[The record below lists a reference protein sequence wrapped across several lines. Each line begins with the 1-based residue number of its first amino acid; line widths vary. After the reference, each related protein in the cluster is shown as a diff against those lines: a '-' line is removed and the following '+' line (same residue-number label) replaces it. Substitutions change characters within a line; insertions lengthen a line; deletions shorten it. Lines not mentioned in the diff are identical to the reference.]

1 MTMIEVFDT
10 ARRLTADEAVHRPG
24 GQHKHQR
31 RFLCALVLDRHATLA
46 LKFIVDCVTA
56 RKIAADVAVQ
66 FLQVQFIVE
75 RVVINVGMD
84 RPATLATAMIEC
96 FVIARSAAT

>member
-1 MTMIEVFDT
+1 MIEVFVT
-10 ARRLTADEAVHRPG
+10 ARRLDDVAVHRRG

-31 RFLCALVLDRHATLA
+31 RFLCALALDRHATLA
-46 LKFIVDCVTA
+46 MKFIVDCVTA
-56 RKIAADVAVQ
+56 RKITADVAVQ

-84 RPATLATAMIEC
+84 RPATLVMAMIEC
-96 FVIARSAAT
+96 FVIARSAATQ